1 MKNGEKWEKHKKKED
16 TAVEWDDKF
25 EKWKHLSGFCKTY
38 AEIQEDCKFYLKHV
52 KVTNKCF
59 MFNCLIKKT
68 VYHLFNIQANF
79 QITYVHFKNSFSD
92 FITLLRKGVISYE

>member
-1 MKNGEKWEKHKKKED
+1 MQSAYTVKNGEKWEKHKKKED

-59 MFNCLIKKT
+59 MFNCLIKKQYIICSIYRQIFKLLMSILKI
-68 VYHLFNIQANF
+68 VF
-79 QITYVHFKNSFSD
+79 Q
-92 FITLLRKGVISYE
+92 TL